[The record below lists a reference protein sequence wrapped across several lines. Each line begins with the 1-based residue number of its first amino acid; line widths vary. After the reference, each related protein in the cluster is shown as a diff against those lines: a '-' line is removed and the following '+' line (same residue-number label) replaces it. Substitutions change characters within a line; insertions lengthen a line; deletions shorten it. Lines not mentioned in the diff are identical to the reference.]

1 MTLHE
6 IITEALHDPQNW
18 DNGRVKW
25 NWVDSDLW
33 LHPESKKF
41 SDDEKSEALDT
52 YPEDLVPSF
61 ANGGLFVHP
70 FTDMG
75 GVTEA
80 RVSLK
85 NPRVTHPL
93 P

>member
-1 MTLHE
+1 MTPHE
-6 IITEALHDPQNW
+6 IVVEALHDPQNW

-33 LHPESKKF
+33 LHPDAANY
-41 SDDEKSEALDT
+41 SDQELYDALNNFPDEE
-52 YPEDLVPSF
+52 VPSLD
-61 ANGGLFVHP
+61 NGGLYVHP
-70 FTDMG
+70 FTDMDG
-75 GVTEA
+75 TTEA
-80 RVSLK
+80 RVSLT

>member
-18 DNGRVKW
+18 KDGEIDW

-41 SDDEKSEALDT
+41 SDHEKIEGLDMFPDEE
-52 YPEDLVPSF
+52 VPVW
-61 ANGGLFVHP
+61 GE
-70 FTDMG
+70 FT
-75 GVTEA
+75 
-80 RVSLK
+80 
-85 NPRVTHPL
+85 PRVTHPL